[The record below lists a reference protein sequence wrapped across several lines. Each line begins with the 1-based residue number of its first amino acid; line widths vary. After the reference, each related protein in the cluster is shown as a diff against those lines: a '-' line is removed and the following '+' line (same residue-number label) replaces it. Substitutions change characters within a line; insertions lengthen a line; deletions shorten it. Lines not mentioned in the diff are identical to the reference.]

1 MAGRGRKDSGVDER
15 AFEGRLTAQRE
26 RLHVSPEQLM
36 ERVERSHYGPAS
48 KAILREQVRTESTG
62 QVGFALFECPP
73 VIVRGKGA
81 LVWDADGK
89 EYVDMLAGFSV
100 SNVGHSHPAIVSA
113 ISEQAGKLIH
123 YFDLPNEPRERLAG
137 RLAALAPGDHAKRV
151 VFGVTGADAVE
162 LAMRLARWYT
172 GAPIILSAYGG
183 YHGTTAGTLSTTAKG
198 GMWAYSY
205 PVLPHD
211 TGHAMIPF
219 SYPYRCPV
227 GASEAACAEA
237 CVEYTRRM
245 LVGKESPFTE
255 FRGQVSNVA
264 AILLEPCQASAGY
277 IIPGDG
283 YLGGIRQLC
292 DEFGFL
298 LIDDEIQAGL
308 GRTGT
313 MWACEHDG
321 VVPDLIT
328 VSKGLASGLPISAVV
343 TSDEIAASWGPGAH
357 VATFAATA
365 LASAAANATLDLYE
379 SEQLVRRAADL
390 GGYFRERLLE
400 LQERH
405 PILGSIDARGLFV
418 GLEFVKDRVTKEP
431 AADEAAWMLD
441 FCVREGL
448 LFEKGGY
455 YYNRFQMIPSFV
467 IEKETIDRAADIL
480 DRAMTMAEHRSGI
493 DAS

>member
-1 MAGRGRKDSGVDER
+1 VDQR
-15 AFEGRLTAQRE
+15 AFELRMTGQRDRLR
-26 RLHVSPEQLM
+26 VSPEQLLQ
-36 ERVERSHYGPAS
+36 RVERSPYGPRS
-48 KAILREQVRTESTG
+48 KEILRQNVASESTG
-62 QVGFALFECPP
+62 QVGFALFDCPP
-73 VIVRGKGA
+73 AIVRGSGA

-100 SNVGHSHPAIVSA
+100 SNVGHCHPAIVAAVSD
-113 ISEQAGKLIH
+113 QASKLLH
-123 YFDLPNEPRERLAG
+123 YFDLPNGPRERLAG

-151 VFGVTGADAVE
+151 AFGVTGADAVE
-162 LAMRLARWYT
+162 LAIRLARWFT

-183 YHGTTAGTLSTTAKG
+183 YHGTTGGTMATTAKG
-198 GMWAYSY
+198 GMWAYYY
-205 PVLPHD
+205 PVLPGD
-211 TGHAMIPF
+211 SGHAKIPF

-227 GASEAACAEA
+227 GASPENCAEA
-237 CVEYTRRM
+237 CVEYTRR
-245 LVGKESPFTE
+245 LLLGKESPFAE
-255 FRGQVSNVA
+255 FRGHVSNVA
-264 AILLEPCQASAGY
+264 AVLLEPCQASAGY

-283 YLGGIRQLC
+283 YLRGVRDLC

-298 LIDDEIQAGL
+298 LIDDEIQAGM

-321 VVPDLIT
+321 VVPDMIA
-328 VSKGLASGLPISAVV
+328 VSKGLASGLPISALV

-357 VATFAATA
+357 VATFAATP

-379 SEQLVRRAADL
+379 SEQLVRRAADI
-390 GGYFRERLLE
+390 GGYFRQRLEE

-405 PILGSIDARGLFV
+405 PILGWIDARGLFI
-418 GLEFVKDRVTKEP
+418 GLEFVRSRHTKEP

-455 YYNRFQMIPSFV
+455 YYNRFQLIPSFV
-467 IEKETIDRAADIL
+467 IEKDAIDRAVDIL
-480 DRAMTMAEHRSGI
+480 DRAMTMAEQRSGI
-493 DAS
+493 TGR